1 MLNLMPTVHLQDRAR
16 FTVSGEDA
24 AHFLQALITT
34 DLDHLAANTW
44 KPGALLTA
52 QGKVQFAFLILRQD
66 KGFVIEA
73 GTEDA
78 TALARRFG
86 FYKLRSKVTI
96 SAPEPVEL
104 TVGWGGDCDAPADV
118 HKDLRFAETLVW
130 RAASAG
136 PASGTIDDW
145 NRLRILHGIA
155 EPQSDFQ
162 LLDVF
167 AHDINFDQTGGLS
180 FSKGCYV
187 GQEVVSRMH
196 HRNTARRRV
205 MIAEGEWPLESGAE
219 IIAGAKPAGRIGT
232 VSGTLG
238 LALVRLD
245 RIHDA
250 LQAGEAIVAGGQPLI
265 IRFPEGVAFT
275 WPQTAGDSE

>member
-34 DLDHLAANTW
+34 DLDRLDPGVW
-44 KPGALLTA
+44 KPGVLLTA
-52 QGKVQFAFLILRQD
+52 QGKVQFAFLILSD
-66 KGFVIEA
+66 GAGFVIEA

-78 TALARRFG
+78 TALAKRLG

-96 SAPEPVEL
+96 NVPEPVEL
-104 TVGWGGDCDAPADV
+104 TVGWGSDVAAPADAL
-118 HKDLRFAETLVW
+118 KDARFADASVW
-130 RAASAG
+130 RTASAQ

-145 NRLRILHGIA
+145 NRMRILHGVA
-155 EPQSDFQ
+155 EAQTDFQ
-162 LLDVF
+162 LSDVF
-167 AHDINFDQTGGLS
+167 AHDINLDQTGGLS

-205 MIAEGEWPLESGAE
+205 MIAEGETALEMGAQVF
-219 IIAGAKPAGRIGT
+219 AGSKPAGVIGT
-232 VSGTLG
+232 TSGTLG

-250 LQAGEAIVAGGQPLI
+250 LQAGDPIKAGDRPVI
-265 IRFPEGVAFT
+265 IRFPEGVTFT
-275 WPQTAGDSE
+275 WPQGAGDTE